1 VKRGLIVAVSGTALV
16 VAGLTGCSS
25 DKNKDEHASSASS
38 ATASATM
45 SATASATAS
54 ASEAAPGGGS
64 ATSGTGTAKVT
75 VDGKAQDVS
84 GTIACTTMGGNTV
97 IAIGNA
103 GGSGLGATL
112 TDTDPPEVKA
122 VGLGSVG
129 GHALAYAPGVPGSE
143 AKATKDGKT
152 YKISGTIMS
161 VDMSNPMAPSNK
173 PFEMEVTCP

>member
-1 VKRGLIVAVSGTALV
+1 VKRGLIVALGGTALV

-25 DKNKDEHASSASS
+25 DKDKDKQASSGSS
-38 ATASATM
+38 P
-45 SATASATAS
+45 TASATAS
-54 ASEAAPGGGS
+54 ASEAVPGGGS

-75 VDGKAQDVS
+75 VDGKAQDVAGS
-84 GTIACTTMGGNTV
+84 ISCTTAAGNVV
-97 IAIGNA
+97 IAIGNT
-103 GGSGLGATL
+103 GGTGLGATL
-112 TDTDPPEVKA
+112 TDADPPVVKA

-129 GHALAYAPGVPGSE
+129 GQALAYAPGVPGSE

-173 PFEMEVTCP
+173 PFDMEVTCP